1 LRHRDQAAVLW
12 IVGCSKLTYFVDS
25 EMSFNIETDRQLLQW
40 KEYVSSSSL
49 LTIALPLALT
59 YFVESKI
66 NRLYSFGKL
75 HTLMSHSLT
84 TMLAVYFGIAVL

>member
-1 LRHRDQAAVLW
+1 MLW

-40 KEYVSSSSL
+40 KEYVYSSSL